1 MTIDFDSATPRV
13 SVIRETPPHERPRER
28 LEEHESAGI
37 LADTELI
44 AILLRT
50 GGPKKGVME
59 IARELLEDHGGLA
72 GLLHVRPRDL
82 VREGVGLAKASSLI
96 AAVEIGRR
104 LAKKDLSKR
113 RPLARPASV
122 ASYLAMRYGTRDQE
136 VMGALFLDVRNR
148 LLGEQEIFRGTLAR
162 ATAEPREVLK
172 EALVRGAAGV
182 ILFHN
187 HPSGDP
193 TPSLEDIAFTRRM
206 AEAGDAIGVK
216 LIDHM
221 ILGATGRWVSL
232 KERGAW

>member
-1 MTIDFDSATPRV
+1 MTIDFDRASTRV
-13 SVIRETPPHERPRER
+13 SVIQETPEHERPRER
-28 LEEHESAGI
+28 LQEHESAAV
-37 LADTELI
+37 LADAELI

-59 IARELLEDHGGLA
+59 IARELLVEHGGLA
-72 GLLHVRPRDL
+72 GMLHARPRDL
-82 VREGVGLAKASSLI
+82 VREGVGLAKAAALI

-104 LAKKDLSKR
+104 LARKDLSER
-113 RPLARPASV
+113 RPLARPAAV
-122 ASYLAMRYGTRDQE
+122 ASYLTLRYGTRDQE

-148 LLGEQEIFRGTLAR
+148 LLGEQEIYRGTLAR

-182 ILFHN
+182 VLFHN

-193 TPSLEDIAFTRRM
+193 TPSLEDVAFTRRT

-221 ILGATGRWVSL
+221 ILGSAGRWVSL